1 MTRHKRIKS
10 TNMMLAAVCAALL
23 LAPAAQ
29 AQSYPVKAVRI
40 VLPVPP
46 GGLQDSLAR
55 ALAPELTKRWG
66 QPVLVENRAGA
77 NGMISADAV
86 AKAPPDAH
94 MIWMGTMVQL
104 SNDLL
109 NRKMPFDPLKDLVPV
124 IGLVD
129 AGSMFVSSTEH
140 PARNLQELLAAARA
154 KPGEMNYGS
163 FGIGSLPHIDTEA
176 LATQAG
182 IKVTHVPYKGGAEIL
197 QGIMGG
203 QVTFAIMG
211 ITATIPLIR
220 QNRVRAIA
228 YGGAKR
234 SSNFPDVPTISE
246 AGVKGFTSGGWF
258 GWFTT
263 AGAPQAAIAKIA
275 NDAGQVIS
283 VPEFRDK
290 FVHAAGLEVLNLAPA
305 PFAEQ
310 LRADRSSYA
319 ARLKAL
325 NVKLE

>member
-1 MTRHKRIKS
+1 LDAAMAGG
-10 TNMMLAAVCAALL
+10 NALAQNF
-23 LAPAAQ
+23 PT
-29 AQSYPVKAVRI
+29 KAVHI

-55 ALAPELTKRWG
+55 AMAPELTRRWG
-66 QPVLVENRAGA
+66 QPVVVENRSGA
-77 NGMISADAV
+77 NGIIAADAV
-86 AKAPPDAH
+86 AKAAPDGH
-94 MIWMGTMVQL
+94 MLWMGTMVQL

-109 NRKMPFDPLKDLVPV
+109 NRKMPFDPVKDLVPV

-129 AGSMFVSSTEH
+129 AGSMFVSSVQF
-140 PARNLQELLAAARA
+140 PARTMQELFAAARA
-154 KPGEMNYGS
+154 KPGDINYGS
-163 FGIGSLPHIDTEA
+163 FGVGSLPHIDTEA

-182 IKVTHVPYKGGAEIL
+182 VKFTHVPYKGGAEIL

-220 QNRVRAIA
+220 QGRVRAIA
-228 YGGAKR
+228 YGGQSR

-246 AGVKGFTSGGWF
+246 AGLKGFTSGGWF
-258 GWFTT
+258 GWF
-263 AGAPQAAIAKIA
+263 APRGTPAAVVNKIA

-290 FVHAAGLEVLNLAPA
+290 FVTAAGLEVLNLAPV

-310 LRADRSSYA
+310 LRADRESYS

-325 NVKLE
+325 NIKLE

>member
-1 MTRHKRIKS
+1 MTFYSKWMGAFSMGIA
-10 TNMMLAAVCAALL
+10 LASGNLH
-23 LAPAAQ
+23 AQ
-29 AQSYPVKAVRI
+29 NYPTKAVHI

-55 ALAPELTKRWG
+55 AMAPELTRRWG
-66 QPVLVENRAGA
+66 QPVVVENRAGA
-77 NGMISADAV
+77 NGIIAADAV
-86 AKAPPDAH
+86 AKAAPDGH
-94 MIWMGTMVQL
+94 MLWMGTMVQL

-109 NRKMPFDPLKDLVPV
+109 NRKMPFDPVKDLVPV

-129 AGSMFVSSTEH
+129 AGSMFVSSVQF
-140 PARNLQELLAAARA
+140 PARTMQELFAAARA
-154 KPGEMNYGS
+154 KPGEINYGS
-163 FGIGSLPHIDTEA
+163 FGVGSLPHIDTEA

-182 IKVTHVPYKGGAEIL
+182 IKVTHIPYKGGAEIL

-220 QNRVRAIA
+220 QGRIRAIA
-228 YGGAKR
+228 YGGQNR

-246 AGVKGFTSGGWF
+246 AGLKGFTSGGWF
-258 GWFTT
+258 GWF
-263 AGAPQAAIAKIA
+263 APRGTPAAVVNKIA

-283 VPEFRDK
+283 VAEFREK
-290 FVHAAGLEVLNLAPA
+290 FVTAAGLEVLNLAPA

-310 LRADRSSYA
+310 LRADRESYSS
-319 ARLKAL
+319 RLKAL
-325 NVKLE
+325 NIKLE